1 MFSNRSKRLQLVI
14 NLTFINLICRSGCR
28 SWVIKKSTPTNC
40 FHITTAA
47 WTGASIQDEQ
57 ISFKT
62 KTIRSCYSSLPH
74 RDTGKINTFKR
85 LLVAFR
91 RQNIYSRSKYG
102 FKTVEW
108 NGKDRKKWKKMAN
121 LKHHWIIQIQVK
133 TFKGKRQQMKFRQ
146 NQKTSKLKIQINL
159 CPRSPLQ

>member
-14 NLTFINLICRSGCR
+14 NVTFINLICRSGSR

-74 RDTGKINTFKR
+74 RDTGKINTFHPYLGCFQTSKH
-85 LLVAFR
+85 LFKVKIWFQNR
-91 RQNIYSRSKYG
+91 RMKWKRSK
-102 FKTVEW
+102 KMKED
-108 NGKDRKKWKKMAN
+108 GKSETSLNNSNSSEDLQREEATN
-121 LKHHWIIQIQVK
+121 EISSESEDVK
-133 TFKGKRQQMKFRQ
+133 IENT
-146 NQKTSKLKIQINL
+146 N
-159 CPRSPLQ
+159 